1 MSSMRKNNRQ
11 NMEARVIPT
20 VKLQMVKA
28 DPKKETKKE
37 LTFYEEYW
45 KCVESWNLRQQ
56 RFFL

>member
-1 MSSMRKNNRQ
+1 MRKNNWQ

-45 KCVESWNLRQQ
+45 KCVESWNLRQW